1 MIVFDLQCDDGC
13 STFEA
18 WFRSSA
24 DYDEQR
30 AGGLVQCPMCLSSNI
45 SKAPMAPRLPKKG
58 VSPLAELAAI
68 QAEVLKSSRWVGD
81 EFTQTARAMHSGE
94 MEPQQADYGHTMVY
108 SPDAEARKL
117 VETPA
122 LGRALL
128 VGGGKRTVLSGARV
142 LVGRSRDCDVVL
154 DDPNVSRR
162 HAELR
167 RQGDTWMVADL
178 GSTNGVKVNGRRVQE
193 QPLSPGD
200 EITLGI
206 ERLTF
211 EVE

>member
-94 MEPQQADYGHTMVY
+94 MEPQQVHGNATLEQ
-108 SPDAEARKL
+108 AKAL
-117 VETPA
+117 VDEGVPVAPLPLPVTPPN
-122 LGRALL
+122 
-128 VGGGKRTVLSGARV
+128 RV
-142 LVGRSRDCDVVL
+142 
-154 DDPNVSRR
+154 N
-162 HAELR
+162 
-167 RQGDTWMVADL
+167 
-178 GSTNGVKVNGRRVQE
+178 
-193 QPLSPGD
+193 
-200 EITLGI
+200 
-206 ERLTF
+206 
-211 EVE
+211 